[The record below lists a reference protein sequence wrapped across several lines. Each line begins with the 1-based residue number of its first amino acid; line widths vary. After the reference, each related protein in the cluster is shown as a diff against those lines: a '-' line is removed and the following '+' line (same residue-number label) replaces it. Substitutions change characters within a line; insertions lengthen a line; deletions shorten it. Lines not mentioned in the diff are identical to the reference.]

1 MTTEAMSPSAASLLA
16 EVIRRAERAEAEV
29 ARLRAL
35 LEEREQE
42 AEEKFLTPAEARAK
56 FGVDPKTLVRWA
68 TAGTLTPVRTLGGH
82 RRYRESEILALLEQR
97 EGGGEP

>member
-16 EVIRRAERAEAEV
+16 EATGRAERAEAEV

-42 AEEKFLTPAEARAK
+42 AAERSLTPAEACGRL
-56 FGVDPKTLVRWA
+56 GVDGKTLTRWA
-68 TAGTLTPVRTLGGH
+68 DAGKLTVIRTPGGH
-82 RRYRESEILALLEQR
+82 RRYREREILALLRER